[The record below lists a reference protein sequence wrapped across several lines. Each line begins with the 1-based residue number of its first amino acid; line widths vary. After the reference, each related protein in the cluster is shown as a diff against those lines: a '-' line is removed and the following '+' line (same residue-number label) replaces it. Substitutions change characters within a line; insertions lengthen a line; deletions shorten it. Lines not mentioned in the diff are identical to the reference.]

1 MSLITAVLD
10 SKEKKTRQTQIRRHM
25 IYYVIKYLIY
35 FAFDPFMTHFRMKVV
50 PRRKPEK
57 PSPPVLSNDWIIQ
70 NHGDIGKG
78 LFHDHF

>member
-1 MSLITAVLD
+1 
-10 SKEKKTRQTQIRRHM
+10 M
-25 IYYVIKYLIY
+25 IYYVIKHLIY

-78 LFHDHF
+78 LFSQKSDFAVFPSNNKNDVIN